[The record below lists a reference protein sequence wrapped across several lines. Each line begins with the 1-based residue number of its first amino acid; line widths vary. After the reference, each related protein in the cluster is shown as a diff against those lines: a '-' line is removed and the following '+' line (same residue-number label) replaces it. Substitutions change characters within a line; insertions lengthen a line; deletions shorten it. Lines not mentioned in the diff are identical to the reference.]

1 MHQRPTERV
10 RCGYTQQHP
19 TIQPTCYSLS
29 ILLGPIRYSL
39 FATAYLMPVD
49 AVQHKAAAPQTL
61 NP

>member
-29 ILLGPIRYSL
+29 IIARAYLLQPICYSL
-39 FATAYLMPVD
+39 FD
-49 AVQHKAAAPQTL
+49 AG
-61 NP
+61 